1 MSLPYTAEMVESM
14 KKVEAGRKDRIG
26 FEPKRMTADEKTALL
41 EAFHPDYNLDSFA
54 EIKVGPNKGQKA
66 PKELVEVLHGESRVK
81 GMDLDLTHPDYDVD
95 VLVIGGGGAGSSA
108 AIEAHEAGAN
118 VMIVTKLRIGDANTM
133 MAEGGIQ
140 AADKENDSPA
150 QHYLDVMGGG
160 HYANVPELVEKL
172 VCDGPGAINWL
183 DKLGVLFDKD
193 ENGRMITTHGGGTS
207 RKRMHAAAD
216 YSGAEI
222 MRVLR
227 DEVYNRGIPVVDFT
241 AAIELIKDTEGK
253 AAGAVL
259 LNMETNEIL
268 IARAKTVIIAT
279 GGAGRMHYQGFPTSN
294 HYGATADGL
303 VFAYR
308 AGAALLYQDTLQYHP
323 TGVAFPSQ
331 IYGALVTEKVRSMGA
346 MFVNKDGEVFMHPL
360 ETRDV
365 AASGIIRE
373 CKERGKGVHTPT
385 ADGVWL
391 DTPMIDMIHGEGT
404 LEKRLPG
411 MLRMYLRCG
420 IDIRE
425 VPIVVYPTLHYQNGG
440 IKIGVNGMSDVENLF
455 VAGEAVGGIHGRNRL
470 MGNSLLDIIVFG
482 RNAGQQAGAKCKE
495 VELKDLTLS
504 HVDAYEEMLEKADA
518 KSDVVSPRLLPDY
531 RPEGVKRL
539 N

>member
-1 MSLPYTAEMVESM
+1 MSFIYTDEMMESI
-14 KKVEAGRKDRIG
+14 KKVEAGRAARIG
-26 FEPKRMTADEKTALL
+26 FEPRRMTADEKTVLL
-41 EAFHPDYNLDSFA
+41 EAFHPDYNSESFE

-66 PKELVEVLHGESRVK
+66 PKELVEILQGESRIK
-81 GMDLDLTHPDYDVD
+81 GMDLDLTKVDYDVD
-95 VLVIGGGGAGSSA
+95 VLVIGGGGAGASA

-118 VMIVTKLRIGDANTM
+118 VMVVTKLRIGDANTM

-150 QHYLDVMGGG
+150 QHYIDVMGGG
-160 HYANVPELVEKL
+160 HYANVPELAKKL
-172 VCDGPGAINWL
+172 VCDGPLAINWL

-193 ENGRMITTHGGGTS
+193 ENGNMITTHGGGTS

-227 DEVYNRGIPVVDFT
+227 DEVFNRKIPVVDYT
-241 AAIELIKDTEGK
+241 AAIELIKDADGK

-259 LNMETNEIL
+259 MNMETNELL

-303 VFAYR
+303 VIAYR

-323 TGVAFPSQ
+323 TGVAFPAQ

-373 CKERGKGVHTPT
+373 CKERGKGVPTPV
-385 ADGVWL
+385 AEGVWL

-420 IDIRE
+420 IDMRK
-425 VPIVVYPTLHYQNGG
+425 VPIVIYPTLHYQNGG
-440 IKIGVNGMSDVENLF
+440 IKIGADCMSDIENLY

-482 RNAGQQAGAKCKE
+482 RSAGKEAGAKCKE
-495 VELKDLTLS
+495 VELKELTLS
-504 HVDAYEEMLEKADA
+504 HVDGYSKMLADA
-518 KSDVVSPRLLPDY
+518 DITPTVVSPKLLPDY
-531 RPEGVKRL
+531 RKNDVTRV
-539 N
+539 